1 MSEQRNTR
9 PVAYSVKRRI
19 QQVVGQALKDIYPGI
34 DMIEFIWLAQKVYDF
49 LLDCCEDEFLEEC
62 AQEEEPVAFNACFN
76 LEAVISY
83 LRDNQEWIYE
93 KAPSLKELQKGSRY
107 SLA

>member
-9 PVAYSVKRRI
+9 PVAYSVRRHI
-19 QQVVGQALKDIYPGI
+19 QQVIGQALKDLYPGI
-34 DMIEFIWLAQKVYDF
+34 DMVEFIWLAQKVYDH
-49 LLDCCEDEFLEEC
+49 LLDCCEDELLVEFS
-62 AQEEEPVAFNACFN
+62 QEEEPIAFNSCIN

-83 LRDNQEWIYE
+83 LRDNQGWLYE
-93 KAPSLKELQKGSRY
+93 KAPALKELQKASRY